1 MDASNDDICIFKNPT
16 PIITSSIVCRCFST
30 NCKKEVE
37 CASTSFFYYSITELS
52 LQYAPSTFLQR
63 S

>member
-1 MDASNDDICIFKNPT
+1 MEASNDDICNFKNPA

-37 CASTSFFYYSITELS
+37 CASTAFFYYIIAELS
-52 LQYAPSTFLQR
+52 LQYVPSAILQR